1 MMSLTVIMT
10 LGGLFDLG
18 DQDLSKSNELEKEE
32 LPLFATSPGHTV
44 FGEYVG
50 AHWCGPC
57 MGSASP
63 SLVNLK
69 NSNSEDFTY
78 VSFFEGASTGWPSDG
93 PVNQFAKRVYTTCA
107 KRSRELPP
115 CW

>member
-1 MMSLTVIMT
+1 MMAFLMLTMSAVGYFAIEE
-10 LGGLFDLG
+10 
-18 DQDLSKSNELEKEE
+18 QSAEKEE
-32 LPLFATSPGHTV
+32 LVAEDMPRFATSPGHSV

-93 PVNQFAKRVYTTCA
+93 PVNRQNHVMAN
-107 KRSRELPP
+107 SGG
-115 CW
+115 